1 VNLDLKN
8 KIPLN
13 YADLL
18 KRVGYYLLE
27 AISCSQIPVVPR
39 FFPDKPKM
47 AI

>member
-1 VNLDLKN
+1 VVIIHEREALPFIKGR
-8 KIPLN
+8 KIN
-13 YADLL
+13 
-18 KRVGYYLLE
+18 LLE